1 MPQYVEGSGDMSMR
15 GKIEYT
21 IRKEDDIGKKKT
33 CRVWLQNEYKKI
45 KVDEVELGDFEGEKE
60 SY

>member
-1 MPQYVEGSGDMSMR
+1 LFNDKDVKMIGTQMPQYVEGSGDMSMR

-33 CRVWLQNEYKKI
+33 CRV
-45 KVDEVELGDFEGEKE
+45 
-60 SY
+60 